1 MKANP
6 ARSYR
11 QLSAQGASPVGV
23 VMQAYGQIVSALGG
37 AIRAMGDRNI
47 EKKTKE
53 LNHALALIS
62 HLQRDLDFKAAGR
75 VARVMD
81 CFYTVARTQI
91 LEASARLS
99 PEILQQVIAQF
110 ASQREAWAQVERAN
124 STAGAM
130 SDRASANPS
139 GRETSNPQPSAHWS
153 A

>member
-1 MKANP
+1 
-6 ARSYR
+6 
-11 QLSAQGASPVGV
+11 
-23 VMQAYGQIVSALGG
+23 MQAYDQIVSALGG
-37 AIRAMGDRNI
+37 AIRAIGDRNI
-47 EKKTKE
+47 EEKTKE

-62 HLQRDLDFKAAGR
+62 HLQRDVDFKAAGQ

-81 CFYTVARTQI
+81 CFYTVARVQI

-124 STAGAM
+124 STVTAM
-130 SDRASANPS
+130 SDPESANPS

>member
-1 MKANP
+1 
-6 ARSYR
+6 
-11 QLSAQGASPVGV
+11 
-23 VMQAYGQIVSALGG
+23 
-37 AIRAMGDRNI
+37 
-47 EKKTKE
+47 
-53 LNHALALIS
+53 
-62 HLQRDLDFKAAGR
+62 
-75 VARVMD
+75 MD